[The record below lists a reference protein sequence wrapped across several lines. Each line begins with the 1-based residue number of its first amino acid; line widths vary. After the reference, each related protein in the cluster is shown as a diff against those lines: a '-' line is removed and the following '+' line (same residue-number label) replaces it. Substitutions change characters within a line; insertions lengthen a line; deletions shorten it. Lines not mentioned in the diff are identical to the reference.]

1 MELNEFASFETLKEG
16 SLQQRNKLMELE
28 LASSSIPPFFSF
40 FFFFLAVEDHNVEK
54 LCVCDDSLCI
64 GWFCS
69 WIHHSKIN
77 GEDLYVMLQQVQAK
91 WMPQRYI
98 PLIISSKDMLIDLN

>member
-1 MELNEFASFETLKEG
+1 MELNEFASFQTLKEG

-28 LASSSIPPFFSF
+28 LASSSIPPFFLFFSFLF
-40 FFFFLAVEDHNVEK
+40 FFALEDHNVEK

-91 WMPQRYI
+91 WMPQR
-98 PLIISSKDMLIDLN
+98 